1 MPTSKFHAMIH
12 SKCPKCHIGN
22 VFVGKVYSL
31 HKQHMNDTCPYC
43 GVKYEV
49 EPGYFYAAM
58 YVSYALSVA
67 EIVTVS
73 VAIAILTGSESP
85 WSYLI
90 GLAVTILVF
99 APFNF
104 RYARLIL
111 LHFLT
116 PKISYDPRYELAA
129 EIGEKDNKN
138 LEEDSNGINDLKK

>member
-22 VFVGKVYSL
+22 VFEGKVYSL
-31 HKQHMNDTCPYC
+31 RKQYMNEICPYC

-67 EIVTVS
+67 QTVTVS
-73 VAIAILTGSESP
+73 VAIAILTRSESP
-85 WSYLI
+85 WIYLI
-90 GLAVTILVF
+90 GLALTILIF
-99 APFNF
+99 SPFNF

-116 PKISYDPRYELAA
+116 PKINYDPRYELAM
-129 EIGEKDNKN
+129 EISTKDDE
-138 LEEDSNGINDLKK
+138 LNGGKTS

>member
-1 MPTSKFHAMIH
+1 MNEV
-12 SKCPKCHIGN
+12 CPH
-22 VFVGKVYSL
+22 
-31 HKQHMNDTCPYC
+31 C

-67 EIVTVS
+67 EIVSVS

-85 WSYLI
+85 WFYLG

-116 PKISYDPRYELAA
+116 PKISYEPRYELAL
-129 EIGEKDNKN
+129 EISEKDKEAQGNKKN
-138 LEEDSNGINDLKK
+138 

>member
-12 SKCPKCHIGN
+12 SKCPKCHVGY
-22 VFVGKVYSL
+22 VFEGKVYSL
-31 HKQHMNDTCPYC
+31 RKQQMNDVCPHC

-67 EIVTVS
+67 EIVSVS
-73 VAIAILTGSESP
+73 VATAVLTGSESP
-85 WSYLI
+85 WFYLV

-116 PKISYDPRYELAA
+116 PKISYDPRYELAL
-129 EIGEKDNKN
+129 EIGEKDQESKGNK
-138 LEEDSNGINDLKK
+138 IN

>member
-1 MPTSKFHAMIH
+1 MIH
-12 SKCPKCHIGN
+12 SKCPKCHVGN
-22 VFVGKVYSL
+22 VFEGKVYSL
-31 HKQHMNDTCPYC
+31 RKQHMNEVCPHC

-67 EIVTVS
+67 EIVSVS
-73 VAIAILTGSESP
+73 VAIAVLSRSESP
-85 WSYLI
+85 WVYLA
-90 GLAVTILVF
+90 GLAVTILLF

-116 PKISYDPRYELAA
+116 PKISYDPRFELAL
-129 EIGEKDNKN
+129 EIQE
-138 LEEDSNGINDLKK
+138 NDRQPENESSK

>member
-1 MPTSKFHAMIH
+1 MPTSRFHAMIH
-12 SKCPKCHIGN
+12 SKCPKCHVGN
-22 VFVGKVYSL
+22 VFEGKVYSL
-31 HKQHMNDTCPYC
+31 RKQQMNEVCPHC

-67 EIVTVS
+67 QTVAVS
-73 VAIAILTGSESP
+73 VIIAILTRSESP
-85 WSYLI
+85 WIYIS
-90 GLAVTILVF
+90 GLAATILVF

-116 PKISYDPRYELAA
+116 PKISYDPRYELAM
-129 EIGEKDNKN
+129 EITEKDEELKRNKKN
-138 LEEDSNGINDLKK
+138 KEF

>member
-1 MPTSKFHAMIH
+1 MIH
-12 SKCPKCHIGN
+12 SKCPKCHVGN
-22 VFVGKVYSL
+22 VFEGKVYSL
-31 HKQHMNDTCPYC
+31 RKQHMNEVCPHC

-67 EIVTVS
+67 EIVSVS
-73 VAIAILTGSESP
+73 VAIAVLSRSESP
-85 WSYLI
+85 WVYLA
-90 GLAVTILVF
+90 GLAVTILLF

-116 PKISYDPRYELAA
+116 PKISYDPRFELAL
-129 EIGEKDNKN
+129 EIQKN
-138 LEEDSNGINDLKK
+138 DRQPENESSK

>member
-1 MPTSKFHAMIH
+1 MIH

-22 VFVGKVYSL
+22 VFEGKVYSL
-31 HKQHMNDTCPYC
+31 RKQYMNDVCPHC

-67 EIVTVS
+67 QTVAVG
-73 VAIAILTGSESP
+73 VAIAILTRSESP
-85 WSYLI
+85 WLYLTA
-90 GLAVTILVF
+90 LAMTILIF
-99 APFNF
+99 SPFNF

-116 PKISYDPRYELAA
+116 PKISYDPRFELAS
-129 EIGEKDNKN
+129 E
-138 LEEDSNGINDLKK
+138 INDKQRKSEDNQVQ

>member
-12 SKCPKCHIGN
+12 SKCPKCHVGN
-22 VFVGKVYSL
+22 VFEGKVYSL
-31 HKQHMNDTCPYC
+31 RKQHMNEVCPHC

-67 EIVTVS
+67 EIVSVS
-73 VAIAILTGSESP
+73 VAIAVLSRSESP
-85 WSYLI
+85 WVYLA
-90 GLAVTILVF
+90 GLAVTILLF

-116 PKISYDPRYELAA
+116 PKISYDPRFELAL
-129 EIGEKDNKN
+129 EIQE
-138 LEEDSNGINDLKK
+138 NDRQSENESSK

>member
-12 SKCPKCHIGN
+12 SKCPKCHVGN
-22 VFVGKVYSL
+22 VFEGKVYSL
-31 HKQHMNDTCPYC
+31 RKQHMNEVCPHC

-67 EIVTVS
+67 EIVSVS
-73 VAIAILTGSESP
+73 VAIAVLSRSESP
-85 WSYLI
+85 WVYLA
-90 GLAVTILVF
+90 GLAVTILLF

-116 PKISYDPRYELAA
+116 PKISYDPRFELAL
-129 EIGEKDNKN
+129 EIQE
-138 LEEDSNGINDLKK
+138 NDRQPENESRK

>member
-12 SKCPKCHIGN
+12 SKCPKCHVGN
-22 VFVGKVYSL
+22 VFEGKVYSL
-31 HKQHMNDTCPYC
+31 RKQQMNEVCPHC

-58 YVSYALSVA
+58 YVSYALSVG
-67 EIVTVS
+67 EIVSVS

-85 WSYLI
+85 WFYLA
-90 GLAVTILVF
+90 GLAITILIF

-116 PKISYDPRYELAA
+116 PKISYDPRYELAL
-129 EIGEKDNKN
+129 EIGEKDQEARENKKN
-138 LEEDSNGINDLKK
+138 

>member
-12 SKCPKCHIGN
+12 SKCPRCHVGK
-22 VFVGKVYSL
+22 VFEGKVYSL
-31 HKQHMNDTCPYC
+31 RKQQMNDVCPHC

-67 EIVTVS
+67 EIVSVS

-85 WSYLI
+85 WFYLA
-90 GLAVTILVF
+90 GLAVTILIF

-116 PKISYDPRYELAA
+116 PKISYDPRYELAL
-129 EIGEKDNKN
+129 EIGEKDQESKGNKMN
-138 LEEDSNGINDLKK
+138 

>member
-1 MPTSKFHAMIH
+1 
-12 SKCPKCHIGN
+12 
-22 VFVGKVYSL
+22 
-31 HKQHMNDTCPYC
+31 MNDVCPHC

-67 EIVTVS
+67 EIVSVS

-85 WSYLI
+85 WLYLV
-90 GLAVTILVF
+90 GLAVTIFVF

-116 PKISYDPRYELAA
+116 PKISYDPRYELAL
-129 EIGEKDNKN
+129 EIGEKDQESKKNKMN
-138 LEEDSNGINDLKK
+138 

>member
-12 SKCPKCHIGN
+12 SKCPKCHVGN
-22 VFVGKVYSL
+22 VFEGKVYSL
-31 HKQHMNDTCPYC
+31 HKQQMNEVCPHC

-67 EIVTVS
+67 QTVTVS
-73 VAIAILTGSESP
+73 IAIAILTRSESP
-85 WSYLI
+85 WLYI
-90 GLAVTILVF
+90 AGLALTILIF
-99 APFNF
+99 SPFNF

-116 PKISYDPRYELAA
+116 PKISYDPRYELALEA
-129 EIGEKDNKN
+129 ENKN
-138 LEEDSNGINDLKK
+138 QEASKQ

>member
-1 MPTSKFHAMIH
+1 MIH
-12 SKCPKCHIGN
+12 SKCPKCHVGN
-22 VFVGKVYSL
+22 VFEGKVYSL
-31 HKQHMNDTCPYC
+31 RKQQMNEVCPHC

-67 EIVTVS
+67 EIVSVS

-85 WSYLI
+85 WFYLA
-90 GLAVTILVF
+90 GLAITILIF

-116 PKISYDPRYELAA
+116 PKISYDPRYELAL
-129 EIGEKDNKN
+129 EIGEKDQEARANKKN
-138 LEEDSNGINDLKK
+138 

>member
-1 MPTSKFHAMIH
+1 MIH
-12 SKCPKCHIGN
+12 SKCPKCHVGN
-22 VFVGKVYSL
+22 VFEGRVYSL
-31 HKQHMNDTCPYC
+31 RKQHMNEVCPHC

-67 EIVTVS
+67 EIVSVS
-73 VAIAILTGSESP
+73 VAIAVLSRSESP
-85 WSYLI
+85 WVYLA
-90 GLAVTILVF
+90 GLAVTILLF

-116 PKISYDPRYELAA
+116 PKISYDPRFELAL
-129 EIGEKDNKN
+129 EIQE
-138 LEEDSNGINDLKK
+138 NDRQPENESSK

>member
-1 MPTSKFHAMIH
+1 MIH
-12 SKCPKCHIGN
+12 SKCPKCHVGN
-22 VFVGKVYSL
+22 VFEGKVYSL
-31 HKQHMNDTCPYC
+31 RKQHMNEVCPHC

-67 EIVTVS
+67 EIVSVS
-73 VAIAILTGSESP
+73 VAIAVLSRSESP
-85 WSYLI
+85 WVYLA
-90 GLAVTILVF
+90 GLAVTILLF

-116 PKISYDPRYELAA
+116 PKISYDPRFELAL
-129 EIGEKDNKN
+129 EIQE
-138 LEEDSNGINDLKK
+138 NDRQSENESSK

>member
-12 SKCPKCHIGN
+12 SKCPKCHVGN
-22 VFVGKVYSL
+22 VFEGKVYSL
-31 HKQHMNDTCPYC
+31 RKQHMNEVCPHC

-67 EIVTVS
+67 EIVSVS
-73 VAIAILTGSESP
+73 VAIAVLSRSESP
-85 WSYLI
+85 WVYLA
-90 GLAVTILVF
+90 GLAVTILLF

-116 PKISYDPRYELAA
+116 PKISYDPRFELAL
-129 EIGEKDNKN
+129 EIQE
-138 LEEDSNGINDLKK
+138 NDRQPENESSK

>member
-12 SKCPKCHIGN
+12 SKCPKCHVGN
-22 VFVGKVYSL
+22 VFEGKVYSL
-31 HKQHMNDTCPYC
+31 RKQHMNEVCPHC

-67 EIVTVS
+67 EIVSVS

-85 WSYLI
+85 WLYLG

-104 RYARLIL
+104 RYSRLIL

-116 PKISYDPRYELAA
+116 PKISYEPRYELAL
-129 EIGEKDNKN
+129 EIEEKDKEAQDNK
-138 LEEDSNGINDLKK
+138 KK

>member
-12 SKCPKCHIGN
+12 SKCPKCHIGD

-31 HKQHMNDTCPYC
+31 RKQHMNDICPYC

-85 WSYLI
+85 WFYLI
-90 GLAVTILVF
+90 GLAVTILIF

-116 PKISYDPRYELAA
+116 PKISYDPRYELEL
-129 EIGEKDNKN
+129 EIRERNEANLGEGGHGVN
-138 LEEDSNGINDLKK
+138 EEKK

>member
-1 MPTSKFHAMIH
+1 
-12 SKCPKCHIGN
+12 
-22 VFVGKVYSL
+22 
-31 HKQHMNDTCPYC
+31 MNDTCPHC

-73 VAIAILTGSESP
+73 VAIAVLTGSESP
-85 WSYLI
+85 WLYLI

-116 PKISYDPRYELAA
+116 PKISYDPRYELAV
-129 EIGEKDNKN
+129 EIVEKNNKN
-138 LEEDSNGINDLKK
+138 LEEESDDLDDIKK

>member
-1 MPTSKFHAMIH
+1 MIH
-12 SKCPKCHIGN
+12 SKCPKCHVGN
-22 VFVGKVYSL
+22 VFEGKVYSL
-31 HKQHMNDTCPYC
+31 RKQQMNEVCPHC

-58 YVSYALSVA
+58 YVSYALSVG
-67 EIVTVS
+67 EIVSVS

-85 WSYLI
+85 WFYLA
-90 GLAVTILVF
+90 GLAITILIF

-116 PKISYDPRYELAA
+116 PKISYDPRYELAL
-129 EIGEKDNKN
+129 EIGEKDQEARENKKN
-138 LEEDSNGINDLKK
+138 

>member
-22 VFVGKVYSL
+22 VFEGKVYSL
-31 HKQHMNDTCPYC
+31 RKQYMNETCPYC

-67 EIVTVS
+67 QTVTVS
-73 VAIAILTGSESP
+73 VAIAILTRSESP
-85 WSYLI
+85 WIYLI
-90 GLAVTILVF
+90 GLALTILIF
-99 APFNF
+99 SPFNF

-116 PKISYDPRYELAA
+116 PKINYDPRYELAM
-129 EIGEKDNKN
+129 EISKKDDE
-138 LEEDSNGINDLKK
+138 LNGGKTS

>member
-1 MPTSKFHAMIH
+1 
-12 SKCPKCHIGN
+12 
-22 VFVGKVYSL
+22 
-31 HKQHMNDTCPYC
+31 MNDTCPHC

-73 VAIAILTGSESP
+73 VAIAVLTGSESP

-116 PKISYDPRYELAA
+116 PKISYDPRYELAV
-129 EIGEKDNKN
+129 EIGENYHKN
-138 LEEDSNGINDLKK
+138 LEEESKDINEIKK